1 MSNQIEVKGVGFDLN
16 NRINAIKQ
24 INNYDTQTLL
34 KITGLLK
41 TEKARIKFK
50 SKADF
55 LKKFI

>member
-1 MSNQIEVKGVGFDLN
+1 MNNTIEVKGKGFDLS
-16 NRINAIKQ
+16 NRINAMKQ
-24 INNYDTQTLL
+24 INDYDTQTLL

-41 TEKARIKFK
+41 TEKARITFK